1 MKVLALGA
9 DDPAPDENTVIS
21 SEPVSILFVLRYV
34 YIFTSYFHAGLWI
47 WIQIRMDPDPLH
59 FNTTRPTPRRILAAA
74 CRTKVRW
81 KKCLAGLA
89 SPTFLLLFPTHLS
102 GSVSELGLWSYDF
115 YAGFL

>member
-21 SEPVSILFVLRYV
+21 SEPVSILFVLRNI

-59 FNTTRPTPRRILAAA
+59 FNTTRPTPRAVSWRRPAGQRSGGKSVWPGWLPLHFCYSSPHTYLAA
-74 CRTKVRW
+74 
-81 KKCLAGLA
+81 
-89 SPTFLLLFPTHLS
+89 
-102 GSVSELGLWSYDF
+102 SVS
-115 YAGFL
+115 